1 MSLDDHH
8 IKQIQELDTGEILL
22 PNSDNKKIKSS
33 IKIHSYNFESENWIA
48 YSLKLFDCETQNSCE
63 RVFYQRLKNIKI
75 NTTDFVNSYFLDLK
89 KMLTELKNFNEDA

>member
-1 MSLDDHH
+1 MSLDEHH

-22 PNSDNKKIKSS
+22 PNIDNKNIKSS

-63 RVFYQRLKNIKI
+63 RVFIK
-75 NTTDFVNSYFLDLK
+75 D
-89 KMLTELKNFNEDA
+89 